1 MSPANAGWI
10 PGATGFLPETD
21 PLRVLP
27 DPFAA
32 WEEAS
37 RILPKI
43 LVSGNTRRILAAL
56 PVVESDGLGGSRQ
69 LERAMLL
76 LSFLSH
82 GFVWAESEPA
92 SVLPECLARPWYAVA
107 TALGRKPVLSYASYA
122 LNNWF
127 RVDPSAPVELGN
139 VALLQNFLGGADEE
153 WFVGIHIAIE
163 AEAARALMSFDAAQS
178 AVASGEGSVL
188 EPCLSTIATS
198 LESMVSILAR
208 TPEWCDPYIYYR
220 RVRPFIHGWKGH
232 PRLKGG
238 LIYAGVS
245 AYSEAPQRFRGETG
259 AQSSIVPALDAL
271 LGIQHSMDPLRE
283 YLDEM
288 REYMP
293 PEHRAFIDKTE
304 RRGAVREF
312 VLVSGMPSLE
322 AAYDECVD
330 QLARFRSQHLEFAA
344 SYIHSQASFGH
355 ANPTDVGTGGTPF
368 MAYLKKHHTETGA
381 HKT

>member
-1 MSPANAGWI
+1 MNEGWT
-10 PGATGFLPETD
+10 PGATGFLPSCD
-21 PLRVLP
+21 PLRMLP
-27 DPFAA
+27 DSFAA

-37 RILPKI
+37 SLLPKV
-43 LVSGNTRRILAAL
+43 LVSGRARQILAAL
-56 PVVESDGLGGSRQ
+56 PILEAGELSGSREI
-69 LERAMLL
+69 ERAMLL

-82 GFVWAESEPA
+82 GFVWAEPEQPA

-122 LNNWF
+122 LHNWF

-153 WFVGIHIAIE
+153 WFVAIHIAIE
-163 AEAARALMSFDAAQS
+163 AQAAPALMASEAAHS
-178 AVASGEGSVL
+178 AVAVGDDARL
-188 EPCLSTIATS
+188 EICLSTIAGS
-198 LESMVSILAR
+198 LQWMVSTLAR

-232 PRLKGG
+232 PG
-238 LIYAGVS
+238 LTDGLVYTGVPEFAG
-245 AYSEAPQRFRGETG
+245 EPQCFRGETG

-271 LGIQHSMDPLRE
+271 LAVQHGIDPLRK

-288 REYMP
+288 RDYMP
-293 PEHRAFIDKTE
+293 PAHRAFIERAE
-304 RRGAVREF
+304 RRGGVRDF
-312 VLVSGMPSLE
+312 VLDSGRPYLR
-322 AAYDECVD
+322 AAYNECVE
-330 QLARFRSQHLEFAA
+330 QLMRFRNQHLEFAA
-344 SYIHSQASFGH
+344 SYIHSQASVGH

-368 MAYLKKHHTETGA
+368 MAYLKKHQKETGA